1 MLSFNNKTIVLT
13 GAATGIGRLMAL
25 GLAEEKAQLAL
36 VDINKQNLEQTLK
49 DVKALGSNARAY
61 ICDISNK
68 TDIEKTVGAIKAD
81 FEHIDILINNAG
93 IVMGKYVHEMEY
105 EDIKRTLDVNFI
117 GGAYLTR
124 LVLPDMMKRNQG
136 FIASIASAMGLTGV
150 PRMGDYCASKH
161 AIIGFTDS
169 LRMEL
174 KKFKYNGVKTL
185 VVCPSAIDTG
195 MFAGYKALFFSPLLK
210 PETVARKTLDAIR
223 KERTYLKLPF
233 IVKMIPSM
241 KLFPA
246 TIQDIMGRFTGL
258 EKSMDHFQG
267 KGRQTT
273 ILPFTKA
280 K

>member
-1 MLSFNNKTIVLT
+1 MLSFNQQTVVLT

-25 GLAEEKAQLAL
+25 GLAHEKAQLAL
-36 VDINKQNLEQTLK
+36 IDINKKNLEQTLK
-49 DVKALGSNARAY
+49 DVKALGSNASAY

-81 FEHIDILINNAG
+81 FGPIDILINNAG
-93 IVMGKYVHEMEY
+93 IVTGKYVHEMGY
-105 EDIKRTLDVNFI
+105 DDIKRTLDINFI

-124 LVLPDMMKRNQG
+124 LVLPEMMKRNKG
-136 FIASIASAMGLTGV
+136 FIANIASAMGLTGV
-150 PRMGDYCASKH
+150 PRMSDYCASKH
-161 AIIGFTDS
+161 AIIGFNDS

-174 KKFKYNGVKTL
+174 KKFKCDGIKTL

-195 MFAGYKALFFSPLLK
+195 MFAGYKAPFCSPLLQ
-210 PETVARKTLDAIR
+210 PETVAHRTINAIR

-246 TIQDIMGRFTGL
+246 AIQDILGRLTGL
-258 EKSMDHFQG
+258 EKSMDHFHG
-267 KGRQTT
+267 KGKPT
-273 ILPFTKA
+273 P
-280 K
+280 

>member
-1 MLSFNNKTIVLT
+1 MLSFNEKNIVLT

-25 GLAEEKAQLAL
+25 GLAQEKAVLAL
-36 VDINKQNLEQTLK
+36 VDINELNLEQTLEE
-49 DVKALGSNARAY
+49 VKSLGITARAY
-61 ICDISNK
+61 VCDISK
-68 TDIEKTVGAIKAD
+68 KADIEKTMGAIKAD
-81 FEHIDILINNAG
+81 FGHIDILINNAG
-93 IVMGKYVHEMEY
+93 IVTGKYVHEMEY
-105 EDIKRTLDVNFI
+105 DDISRTLDVNFI

-124 LVLPDMMKRNQG
+124 LALPDMMKRNQG

-150 PRMGDYCASKH
+150 PRMADYCASKH
-161 AIIGFTDS
+161 AIIGFNDS

-174 KKFKYNGVKTL
+174 KKFKYDGVKTL

-210 PETVARKTLDAIR
+210 PETVAEKTLEAIK

-233 IVKMIPSM
+233 IVKLIPSM

-246 TIQDIMGRFTGL
+246 TIQDILGRFTGL

-267 KGRQTT
+267 KSSQTT
-273 ILPFTKA
+273 ILPFIKA